1 MSDLYLHG
9 RSLVSVLGADLDA
22 ATAALATD
30 GVPPHRVALPGGSAW
45 PFYAIDQAG
54 PTWLARARALVAQA
68 AAEAEVSA
76 VRDAPL
82 FVASSSFQ
90 IGAVEAGEATLA
102 GDYADFADS
111 LAGALD
117 WRGPVSLV
125 STACTS
131 SLNALLVA
139 AATIRARQADDAVVL
154 GIELANRYTLA
165 GFAAMQLLSQTG
177 ARPLG
182 AARDGLVLGEAVSV
196 LHLSRRPSRWR
207 IAGGASRV
215 DGTDPTGARADT
227 VAALVRDALVAAGWA
242 AESVDL
248 VKVQAAGSPY
258 NDVNEIDGLADVF
271 SPLPPLVSLKA
282 QIGHTLGASGAAEIA
297 LLLACLE
304 RGVWPPVAYAIDAGA
319 GATLAS
325 SCPTAASRVLALIL
339 GFGGGY
345 AAVALE
351 DTGG

>member
-9 RSLVSVLGADLDA
+9 RSLVSALGADLDA
-22 ATAALATD
+22 ATATLAAG
-30 GVPPHRVALPGGSAW
+30 GVNPRRVALPGGSDW
-45 PFYAIDQAG
+45 PFFAIDHDGVSWQ
-54 PTWLARARALVAQA
+54 ARARALVTRA
-68 AAEAEVSA
+68 AADAHIGQF
-76 VRDAPL
+76 RDAPL

-102 GDYADFADS
+102 GDYADFAD
-111 LAGALD
+111 AIAAWLD
-117 WRGPVSLV
+117 WRGPVTLV

-131 SLNALLVA
+131 SLNALVA
-139 AATIRARQADDAVVL
+139 AGAALGAGQADDAVVL

-165 GFAAMQLLSQTG
+165 GFAAMQLLSPTA

-182 AARDGLVLGEAVSV
+182 TGRDGLVLGEAVAV

-207 IAGGASRV
+207 VCGGASRV
-215 DGTDPTGARADT
+215 DGTDPTGARAET
-227 VAALVRDALVAAGWA
+227 VARLVHDVLGDAGWSA
-242 AESVDL
+242 ASVDL

-258 NDVNEIDGLADVF
+258 NDVNEAAGLADVF
-271 SPLPPLVSLKA
+271 SPLPPLVTLKA

-304 RGVWPPVAYAIDAGA
+304 RGVWPSLDYPIDADAGA
-319 GATLAS
+319 ALAS
-325 SCPTAASRVLALIL
+325 SCPTAATRVLALIL